1 VIYDVP
7 PLVGLAD
14 ASLIVPHTDGLLIVV
29 RIQKTN
35 SSMLK
40 TALDNLKISRLNILG
55 IVSNAQKS
63 TNTKSTNNSSYYY

>member
-40 TALDNLKISRLNILG
+40 AALDNLKVSRLNILG
-55 IVSNAQKS
+55 IVGNAQKS
-63 TNTKSTNNSSYYY
+63 TTNSYYYY